1 MKRRMHL
8 VLLFSL
14 SIFVANFAQV
24 TEESKSMK
32 LGDHN
37 ALVIKVDNAT
47 EKIAESVW
55 KDMMKKYRGKTKKKR
70 KEEQMTIEKVRLS
83 AITGQESGTIYS
95 QIEEEE
101 GSIQLSLWVPGAEE
115 YLSSSSNIEAYRA
128 AEKLLEDYALEVR
141 IAVVD
146 EEFKSKERILET
158 YQKDLTKLKKDNEG
172 YHKTIKK
179 SEEAIE
185 DSEKGLVR
193 NAESQERIKEELG
206 VAEAVFDVAD
216 DRLREML
223 RNAETKDEKKSIKKL
238 IKGEEGKVKDVE
250 KSLKKAERE
259 EKKMNKTIETSK
271 DNIHQAE
278 LDIEKN
284 VKDQERKVEVIAEN
298 QDIVD
303 EVKARLDKLKSYR
316 K

>member
-55 KDMMKKYRGKTKKKR
+55 KDMIKKYRGKTKKKR

-206 VAEAVFDVAD
+206 VAESVFDVAD

>member
-37 ALVIKVDNAT
+37 ALVIKVDNASK
-47 EKIAESVW
+47 KIAESVW

-179 SEEAIE
+179 SEQAIE
-185 DSEKGLVR
+185 DSEKGLVK
-193 NAESQERIKEELG
+193 NAENQERIKEELG
-206 VAEAVFDVAD
+206 VAEAVFDAAD

-298 QDIVD
+298 QGIVD
-303 EVKARLDKLKSYR
+303 EVKARLDKLKTYR

>member
-37 ALVIKVDNAT
+37 ALVIKVDNASK
-47 EKIAESVW
+47 KIAESVW

-179 SEEAIE
+179 SEQAIE
-185 DSEKGLVR
+185 DSEKGLVK
-193 NAESQERIKEELG
+193 NAENQERIKEELG
-206 VAEAVFDVAD
+206 VAEAVFDAAD

-298 QDIVD
+298 QGIVD